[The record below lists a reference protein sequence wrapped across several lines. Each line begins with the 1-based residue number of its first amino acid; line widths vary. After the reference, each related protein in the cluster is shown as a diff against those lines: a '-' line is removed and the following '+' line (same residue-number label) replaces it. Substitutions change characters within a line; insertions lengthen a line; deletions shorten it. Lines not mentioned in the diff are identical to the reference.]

1 MARPRT
7 FDEAR
12 ALDAAMH
19 LFWEKGYEAT
29 STQDLCEATGLGR
42 SSIYNTFVSKHALF
56 LRALA
61 RYIEMTTSGQL
72 ALLEDE
78 TVPPVDRLKGVMAS
92 VVEMEEAH
100 RRAGVGIG
108 CLGVNSTVE
117 VSGRDPQAAAL
128 LGRDQERRLTAL
140 AATIA
145 AGQSAGVFSRARRA
159 DELARFFNAS
169 VAGMRVSAQ
178 NGADRAVIESIAAI
192 ALDALTV

>member
-42 SSIYNTFVSKHALF
+42 SSIYNTFVSKHELF

-61 RYIEMTTSGQL
+61 RYTEMTTSGQL

-78 TVPPVDRLKGVMAS
+78 TVSPVDRLKGVMAS
-92 VVEMEEAH
+92 VVEIEETH

-117 VSGRDPQAAAL
+117 LSGRDPQAAAL
-128 LGRDQERRLTAL
+128 LGRDQERRLAAL
-140 AATIA
+140 AAAIA
-145 AGQSAGVFSRARRA
+145 AGQSAGAFSRARRA
-159 DELARFFNAS
+159 DELARFFNAA

>member
-56 LRALA
+56 LRSLA
-61 RYIEMTTSGQL
+61 RYTEMTTSGQL

-78 TVPPVDRLKGVMAS
+78 TLPPVDRLKGVLAS
-92 VVEMEEAH
+92 VVEIEEAH

-117 VSGRDPQAAAL
+117 LSGRDPQAAAL
-128 LGRDQERRLTAL
+128 LGRDQERRLAAL
-140 AATIA
+140 TATIA
-145 AGQSAGVFSRARRA
+145 AGQSAGAFARTRRA
-159 DELARFFNAS
+159 DELARFFNAA

-178 NGADRAVIESIAAI
+178 NGADRAVIESIAAVT
-192 ALDALTV
+192 LDALTV